1 MSMNSLRIWALMLV
15 LGAFS
20 IFSMPAHAQQEVDP
34 DHFDQ
39 PIAASSHVRGTKTGG
54 HHKALAVER
63 RSSKQTTSARLH
75 KAHPRHNTREV
86 PGSGDVL
93 GD

>member
-1 MSMNSLRIWALMLV
+1 MKSLRLSALILA
-15 LGAFS
+15 LEAFS
-20 IFSMPAHAQQEVDP
+20 IFSVPAHAQQEVDP

-54 HHKALAVER
+54 HHKAPAVQR

-75 KAHPRHNTREV
+75 RGHPRQSTLQV
-86 PGSGDVL
+86 SGSGDVL
-93 GD
+93 GN